1 MSHLFLPVSLSTNRP
16 AIKSQQTEH
25 TEEVRLANNS
35 YSNYLID
42 NQIIANYLVDIYIRL
57 LSHIVSL
64 LFIENE
70 TLLHLALLCHALP
83 STKNVKNSDQNFQGY
98 GKVQNI
104 CHQSEILQLDG
115 DKMSVEQNIYYQPE
129 ILQLGGDKTS
139 VEVPY
144 GDSLVVKVVHT
155 SHHQRSERY
164 GSSRGI
170 QCSCMALMAI
180 CWTFLKRIA
189 LCKTA
194 DLDCILQKGR

>member
-1 MSHLFLPVSLSTNRP
+1 MHHIWFGVYQIHTKIFIFGNLINHVFVPVSLLMNRP

-129 ILQLGGDKTS
+129 ILQLGGDKMS

-144 GDSLVVKVVHT
+144 GHSLVVNLFMQVIIRDLKDMEIPEESSVHVW
-155 SHHQRSERY
+155 H
-164 GSSRGI
+164 
-170 QCSCMALMAI
+170 
-180 CWTFLKRIA
+180 
-189 LCKTA
+189 
-194 DLDCILQKGR
+194 